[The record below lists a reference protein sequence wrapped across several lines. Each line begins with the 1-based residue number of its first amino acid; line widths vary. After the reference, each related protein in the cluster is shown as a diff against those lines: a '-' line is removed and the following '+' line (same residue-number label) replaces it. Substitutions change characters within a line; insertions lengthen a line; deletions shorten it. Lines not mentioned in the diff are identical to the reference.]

1 MPSHLPS
8 KSVNSL
14 IDQLLLSGAAST
26 ASKAEE
32 MFLDSHLPG
41 DRELVVELD
50 DASFVKHEAVKLL
63 MSHGSRRR
71 EDAL

>member
-1 MPSHLPS
+1 
-8 KSVNSL
+8 
-14 IDQLLLSGAAST
+14 
-26 ASKAEE
+26 
-32 MFLDSHLPG
+32 MFLDSHLQ
-41 DRELVVELD
+41 EIAQLVTELD

>member
-8 KSVNSL
+8 ESVNSL

-26 ASKAEE
+26 ASEAEE
-32 MFLDSHLPG
+32 MFLDSHLP
-41 DRELVVELD
+41 EIAQLVVELD

>member
-1 MPSHLPS
+1 MRSPLTSE
-8 KSVNSL
+8 SVNPL
-14 IDQLLLSGAAST
+14 IDQLLLSGIAST
-26 ASKAEE
+26 ASEAEE
-32 MFLDSHLPG
+32 MFLDSHLA
-41 DRELVVELD
+41 EIAQLVVELD